1 MTNTLQFLAAGGGF
15 LENMRWAA
23 LLFISLVI
31 SISLHEFGHAW
42 AADKCGDPLPRRM
55 GRVTLNPLAHADRA
69 GTLIIP
75 ALMIFVPA
83 LMGGLPQFIFGWG
96 KPVLVSLPNRESRMK
111 DDILTTLAGPAM
123 NLILAVIG
131 AILLGVSAGVFGTAN
146 TAPVTFFVMF
156 IPLNL
161 ALMIFNLMPIPPL
174 DGSRLMFYA
183 TKMKEETYYKIAA
196 NAWWI
201 LLALILLPSPGNSF
215 LSYVFRPIFEASFD
229 PLLHFADWIARCFAG
244 NA

>member
-1 MTNTLQFLAAGGGF
+1 MKMTRKQRRTFQKIIAAAIF
-15 LENMRWAA
+15 T
-23 LLFISLVI
+23 V
-31 SISLHEFGHAW
+31 
-42 AADKCGDPLPRRM
+42 CG
-55 GRVTLNPLAHADRA
+55 
-69 GTLIIP
+69 
-75 ALMIFVPA
+75 IFVGI
-83 LMGGLPQFIFGWG
+83 LGDGMI
-96 KPVLVSLPNRESRMK
+96 S
-111 DDILTTLAGPAM
+111 DILMYIALTAAYLLVGLEV
-123 NLILAVIG
+123 LIRAVRGVIGGQLLDENFLMAIATIG

-156 IPLNL
+156 IQLNL

-229 PLLHFADWIARCFAG
+229 PLLHFADWIARCFAAG